1 MSSYVPQ
8 LRTSPLAWLGDALA
22 ALDRAELLRVLRTV
36 DSGADPWITLGEG
49 DDARRVL
56 HLCSNGYLGLA
67 TDPRVVQGAV
77 AAARSFGAGT
87 GSARLITGAQTI
99 HRALESQLAEWK
111 RTEDTLLFSS
121 GYLAN
126 VGVISALVGRG
137 DTVVSDALNHAS
149 IIDGCRLSGAQVR
162 VYEHGDADHAERLL
176 ADAPGR
182 RLLAT
187 DGVFSMDG
195 DLAPLPAL
203 CDAAE
208 RHGAM
213 VVVDDAHGSGVVGP
227 DGRGTVAALGCEGRV
242 HAVVATLSKALG
254 SQGGYVAGSS
264 ELVAWLRNRARGF
277 VFDTALAP
285 PSVGAAAVAVA
296 VARAEPWRR
305 EQAVAGAASL
315 AAALRA
321 NGWEVPASEA
331 AIVPIQVGEAGD
343 ALALMRRL
351 LDEDVLAVAIRPPTV
366 PVGSSRVR
374 ATVLATHTEADVA
387 RAVAAFGQAPEVTA

>member
-1 MSSYVPQ
+1 VSSRASQ
-8 LRTSPLAWLGDALA
+8 LRTLPMAWLGDELA
-22 ALDRAELLRVLRTV
+22 ALERAELLRVLRTV
-36 DSGADPWITLGEG
+36 DSGADPWIVLGEG

-67 TDPRVVQGAV
+67 TDSRVVEGAV
-77 AAARSFGAGT
+77 VAARKFGAGT

-99 HRALESQLAEWK
+99 HRELESQLAEWK
-111 RTEDTLLFSS
+111 HTEDTLLFSS

-126 VGVISALVGRG
+126 VGVIGALVGRG

-162 VYEHGDADHAERLL
+162 VYEHGDAAHAERLL

-213 VVVDDAHGSGVVGP
+213 VVVDDAHGSGVIGP
-227 DGRGTVAALGCEGRV
+227 DGRGTAAALGCEGRV

-277 VFDTALAP
+277 VYDTALAP
-285 PSVGAAAVAVA
+285 PSVGAAAVAVE

-305 EQAVAGAASL
+305 VQAVAGAASL

-321 NGWEVPASEA
+321 NGWQIPASEA
-331 AIVPIQVGEAGD
+331 AIVPVQIGEAGD

-366 PVGSSRVR
+366 PSGSSRVR
-374 ATVLATHTEADVA
+374 ATVLATHTEADLVH
-387 RAVAAFGQAPEVTA
+387 AVAAFGQAPAVIT

>member
-8 LRTSPLAWLGDALA
+8 LRSSPLAWLGDALA

>member
-1 MSSYVPQ
+1 MSSSVPQ
-8 LRTSPLAWLGDALA
+8 LRSSPLAWLGDALA

-49 DDARRVL
+49 NDARRVL

-285 PSVGAAAVAVA
+285 PSVGAAAVAVE

-315 AAALRA
+315 ATALRA
-321 NGWEVPASEA
+321 NGWDVPASEA
-331 AIVPIQVGEAGD
+331 AIVPVRVGEAGD

-387 RAVAAFGQAPEVTA
+387 RAVAAFGQAPAVTA